1 MDSFHYNQSYDQWN
15 SPYSPHHPPPAPL
28 LLPLLPPPR
37 QSHPDSPNFYL
48 PSTHNSGQRKDGHH
62 YSHRQ
67 YFSPNPAVNQSS
79 SYYLQHPPPPHQ
91 HHPPL
96 LPPQQH
102 QPYIPQQSPWA
113 GYKDKRVDS
122 WTDAGPGRMYT
133 SGRRLDPSPS
143 HDYQYDYSRSSRDSS
158 GVSINRGLD
167 GSFRSR
173 DEFRNTGYVRKESRI
188 EGSYQDRGQL
198 KTKSDRCFRG
208 LGECNRNLASRVGY
222 GTDLYGVTVSR
233 DMGRPYASHEGTRNQ
248 RWNEGKILYP
258 RKKDDYYHSET
269 EQYFDRGRREES
281 SELNRTPRKQMLKK
295 SALLRRETT
304 RNHQKG
310 RENGRNHSNYNGKRF
325 NSNLFRGKEHLG
337 HSDRGLVEKQR
348 ERTPVDLDVSF
359 ELNLPV
365 AKPIASPTGAGIH
378 PSRSVTPRSFK
389 ARRALV
395 PDKSENPS
403 VTEGNGKLRTQFS
416 DEASVSEGSRPS
428 KKQSIS
434 SEIEKKPVKITDEGP
449 EALTREV
456 IITVDAAEKNSSVC
470 EALKEAKDDSDVEH
484 DSNMG
489 VCSII
494 EDVIERGKSILNSQ
508 DVLNR
513 TGCNAGEALPPKVM
527 EMEDIV
533 KESTNRSP
541 TKLLLSVSTAADLS
555 EYSEAV
561 VRFAHYV
568 DKVLEKSS
576 RDASIYFN
584 KEDPGHQA
592 TKLDTCGIEDGSNGI
607 NKNVNSLSPEND
619 CCRGLIFS
627 ASLEIPSVSMELAN
641 ANNNISGDL
650 ANAHSFTIGTYPSTI
665 VDSPD
670 MNESKNFTHCE
681 DTANPSVENGSI
693 KESMETKPLRSVAE
707 MADNLESES
716 DEGIQT
722 CVKGTS
728 SSHSKVDVKGS
739 LVVLPVERT
748 DGYSRS
754 YESDLDIAVPSEEG
768 MESLSAERLAPVDN
782 LESESDEGIQTCVKG
797 TSSSHSKVDVKGSL
811 VVLPVERTDGY
822 SRSYESDLDI
832 AVPSEEGMESLSA
845 ERLAPVEDL
854 GLTSN
859 QPSEIPSVDKL
870 SGSNNRNLKTCLP
883 EPNVSLNKD
892 ITYGSS
898 EGLVQRDVSQN
909 AFTFVVIY
917 LARLHWQPCSPVGK
931 FLPEDQGGCRSSGAF
946 GSVWNFAVKKNLE
959 VDLSRLIGQSF
970 GQILSETHVAAKVD
984 ETYNVKQ
991 KSKHYGGTNEPIQ
1004 SETHV
1009 ASMVDD
1015 SNNYNEK
1022 AKPSGG
1028 TTKYRTLEIDVNSD
1042 VGGLEKYSRNI
1053 IKNDIF
1059 DGEALSADGKVVG
1072 TEILGNSGVHLS
1084 SRADVKF
1091 ALTHVNDHVKYVP
1104 DRNPQNKTSLSSR
1117 KMLTLPISITIGIE
1131 SLVMLPL
1138 LLLLPLSSTFST
1150 EQNFPIVTVQ
1160 SCNSY
1165 LNRIENK
1172 STGSASKVAVG
1183 KCALSYSMNYF
1194 TTGLPESHVQN
1205 YNVGQLPL
1213 ISSGLVISD
1222 HPLMAAPRPT
1232 GGQDLFDT
1240 YFRRADLDG
1249 DGRISGA
1256 EAVGFFQ
1263 GSNLPKPVL
1272 AQKCDV
1278 ILSNLFSSGWLRD
1291 LSLHSEA
1298 RTPVYVWSYADAKKA
1313 GYLGRAEFYNALKLV
1328 TVAQSRRELTPEI
1341 VKAAIYSPASANIPA
1356 PKINLAATPS
1366 PQPRGPVAQTP
1377 GVTSVAAGMRG
1388 PQMGGNV
1395 STSNQQVVPG
1405 QQNQFTGPPPSQPPQ
1420 NFQSQGMPPGGT
1432 IAPRTANQPVPSN
1445 WISGRSVGPSGQVN
1459 LQIPSSQRGYGLTA
1473 PNSIANN
1480 IPQPHMTPAVISS
1493 TTTRPQVPVPASAP
1507 LDAPSNQ
1514 LVAKELAASGNGFP
1528 SDSIFG
1534 DVFSVASTQPKQHT
1548 TGTTST
1554 MGISSVSTGTVVAP
1568 EVAQSVARQ
1577 SSIPQRGSLN
1587 RIENKSTGSASKV
1600 AVGDDSFLVKAGEIP
1615 TLEKQ
1620 SKPPS
1625 DSSTSKVSNAI
1636 DAPSGKCALSY
1647 SMDHPTTGLPESI
1660 MDSATSGEASVP
1672 HSGGDTSK
1680 TSDIPIQTDY
1690 ASNCQQKKIPPNL
1703 DSSDLKRTVY
1713 VKRKANQ
1720 LVAASDIHS
1729 KSRSQFSTSDGYFKR
1744 NKNQLV
1750 RTSESR
1756 VNHSPDDALDS
1767 RASATMVSERSS
1779 SSAFSDAAVTRPYKR
1794 SKFSLVWTQNDQQSD
1809 LPSSHMRYRRIL
1821 PQLVP
1826 WKRVTYWR
1834 RLMNSV
1840 SALRNGSFSNIS
1852 QKLSTMRK
1860 RHTVYTRSTN
1870 GYSLRKSKVLS
1881 IGGSHLKWSKSI
1893 ERDSRKANEEAT
1905 LAVAAF
1911 SKKENEKHS
1920 GQSST
1925 RKTSRNHLARG
1936 RIFRFGS
1943 LRYKMD
1949 PSRRTLQ
1956 RISDVDSPCSGP
1968 TENGKGAKRP
1978 FIPKRLVIGH
1988 EEYVRVGNGNQ
1999 LVRDPKKRTRALANE
2014 KVRWS
2019 LHNVRLRLAKKK
2031 KKYCQFF
2038 TRFGKC
2044 NKDDGKCPY
2053 VHDPSKIAVCTKFLN
2068 GLCANDNCKLTH
2080 KVIPERM
2087 PDCSYFLQGLCNN
2100 EACPYRHVHVNP
2112 SAAICDGFLKGY
2124 CSDGNECRKKHSY
2137 TCPDFE
2143 ATGSCPQGSKC
2154 KLHHP
2159 KSQGK
2164 GRKRKRPSEP
2174 LEKNARGRYFGSLQK
2189 LFSESEPM
2197 VVDRHPTE
2205 SEDFGKEGFEFI
2217 SLGATEEEAGE
2228 NNDQATEQSISSE
2241 SEEPASIYELI
2252 KPVALMR

>member
-434 SEIEKKPVKITDEGP
+434 SEIEKKPGNHSTHFVDGVVNDCEVKITDEGP

-561 VRFAHYV
+561 VRFARKSMYSVESHHCEDVAMDFGSLDYV

-768 MESLSAERLAPVDN
+768 MESLSAERLAPV
-782 LESESDEGIQTCVKG
+782 
-797 TSSSHSKVDVKGSL
+797 
-811 VVLPVERTDGY
+811 
-822 SRSYESDLDI
+822 
-832 AVPSEEGMESLSA
+832 
-845 ERLAPVEDL
+845 EDL

-892 ITYGSS
+892 ITYVGINGMFANETVTKADSGPH
-898 EGLVQRDVSQN
+898 ER
-909 AFTFVVIY
+909 
-917 LARLHWQPCSPVGK
+917 QPCSPVGK

-959 VDLSRLIGQSF
+959 VDLSRVSACLVSDNSVSPCHFSFLMAMNEQMQNKTYHEKNNCAENVAIDIQEEKTNPSGGTLKCKTLGTDIVAVTGDSSF

-991 KSKHYGGTNEPIQ
+991 KSKHYGVPFDSLSNSPNLYRPIQ

-1072 TEILGNSGVHLS
+1072 TEIL
-1084 SRADVKF
+1084 
-1091 ALTHVNDHVKYVP
+1091 
-1104 DRNPQNKTSLSSR
+1104 
-1117 KMLTLPISITIGIE
+1117 
-1131 SLVMLPL
+1131 
-1138 LLLLPLSSTFST
+1138 
-1150 EQNFPIVTVQ
+1150 
-1160 SCNSY
+1160 
-1165 LNRIENK
+1165 
-1172 STGSASKVAVG
+1172 
-1183 KCALSYSMNYF
+1183 
-1194 TTGLPESHVQN
+1194 
-1205 YNVGQLPL
+1205 
-1213 ISSGLVISD
+1213 
-1222 HPLMAAPRPT
+1222 
-1232 GGQDLFDT
+1232 
-1240 YFRRADLDG
+1240 
-1249 DGRISGA
+1249 
-1256 EAVGFFQ
+1256 
-1263 GSNLPKPVL
+1263 
-1272 AQKCDV
+1272 
-1278 ILSNLFSSGWLRD
+1278 
-1291 LSLHSEA
+1291 
-1298 RTPVYVWSYADAKKA
+1298 
-1313 GYLGRAEFYNALKLV
+1313 
-1328 TVAQSRRELTPEI
+1328 
-1341 VKAAIYSPASANIPA
+1341 
-1356 PKINLAATPS
+1356 
-1366 PQPRGPVAQTP
+1366 
-1377 GVTSVAAGMRG
+1377 
-1388 PQMGGNV
+1388 
-1395 STSNQQVVPG
+1395 
-1405 QQNQFTGPPPSQPPQ
+1405 
-1420 NFQSQGMPPGGT
+1420 
-1432 IAPRTANQPVPSN
+1432 
-1445 WISGRSVGPSGQVN
+1445 
-1459 LQIPSSQRGYGLTA
+1459 
-1473 PNSIANN
+1473 
-1480 IPQPHMTPAVISS
+1480 
-1493 TTTRPQVPVPASAP
+1493 
-1507 LDAPSNQ
+1507 
-1514 LVAKELAASGNGFP
+1514 
-1528 SDSIFG
+1528 
-1534 DVFSVASTQPKQHT
+1534 
-1548 TGTTST
+1548 
-1554 MGISSVSTGTVVAP
+1554 
-1568 EVAQSVARQ
+1568 
-1577 SSIPQRGSLN
+1577 
-1587 RIENKSTGSASKV
+1587 ENKSTGSASKV

>member
-1 MDSFHYNQSYDQWN
+1 M
-15 SPYSPHHPPPAPL
+15 
-28 LLPLLPPPR
+28 R
-37 QSHPDSPNFYL
+37 
-48 PSTHNSGQRKDGHH
+48 ST
-62 YSHRQ
+62 
-67 YFSPNPAVNQSS
+67 
-79 SYYLQHPPPPHQ
+79 
-91 HHPPL
+91 
-96 LPPQQH
+96 
-102 QPYIPQQSPWA
+102 
-113 GYKDKRVDS
+113 
-122 WTDAGPGRMYT
+122 
-133 SGRRLDPSPS
+133 
-143 HDYQYDYSRSSRDSS
+143 
-158 GVSINRGLD
+158 
-167 GSFRSR
+167 
-173 DEFRNTGYVRKESRI
+173 RI
-188 EGSYQDRGQL
+188 
-198 KTKSDRCFRG
+198 
-208 LGECNRNLASRVGY
+208 
-222 GTDLYGVTVSR
+222 
-233 DMGRPYASHEGTRNQ
+233 YA
-248 RWNEGKILYP
+248 
-258 RKKDDYYHSET
+258 
-269 EQYFDRGRREES
+269 
-281 SELNRTPRKQMLKK
+281 
-295 SALLRRETT
+295 
-304 RNHQKG
+304 
-310 RENGRNHSNYNGKRF
+310 
-325 NSNLFRGKEHLG
+325 
-337 HSDRGLVEKQR
+337 
-348 ERTPVDLDVSF
+348 
-359 ELNLPV
+359 
-365 AKPIASPTGAGIH
+365 
-378 PSRSVTPRSFK
+378 
-389 ARRALV
+389 
-395 PDKSENPS
+395 
-403 VTEGNGKLRTQFS
+403 
-416 DEASVSEGSRPS
+416 
-428 KKQSIS
+428 
-434 SEIEKKPVKITDEGP
+434 
-449 EALTREV
+449 
-456 IITVDAAEKNSSVC
+456 
-470 EALKEAKDDSDVEH
+470 
-484 DSNMG
+484 
-489 VCSII
+489 
-494 EDVIERGKSILNSQ
+494 
-508 DVLNR
+508 
-513 TGCNAGEALPPKVM
+513 
-527 EMEDIV
+527 
-533 KESTNRSP
+533 
-541 TKLLLSVSTAADLS
+541 
-555 EYSEAV
+555 
-561 VRFAHYV
+561 
-568 DKVLEKSS
+568 
-576 RDASIYFN
+576 
-584 KEDPGHQA
+584 
-592 TKLDTCGIEDGSNGI
+592 
-607 NKNVNSLSPEND
+607 
-619 CCRGLIFS
+619 
-627 ASLEIPSVSMELAN
+627 
-641 ANNNISGDL
+641 
-650 ANAHSFTIGTYPSTI
+650 
-665 VDSPD
+665 
-670 MNESKNFTHCE
+670 
-681 DTANPSVENGSI
+681 
-693 KESMETKPLRSVAE
+693 
-707 MADNLESES
+707 
-716 DEGIQT
+716 
-722 CVKGTS
+722 
-728 SSHSKVDVKGS
+728 
-739 LVVLPVERT
+739 
-748 DGYSRS
+748 
-754 YESDLDIAVPSEEG
+754 
-768 MESLSAERLAPVDN
+768 
-782 LESESDEGIQTCVKG
+782 
-797 TSSSHSKVDVKGSL
+797 
-811 VVLPVERTDGY
+811 
-822 SRSYESDLDI
+822 
-832 AVPSEEGMESLSA
+832 
-845 ERLAPVEDL
+845 
-854 GLTSN
+854 
-859 QPSEIPSVDKL
+859 
-870 SGSNNRNLKTCLP
+870 
-883 EPNVSLNKD
+883 
-892 ITYGSS
+892 
-898 EGLVQRDVSQN
+898 
-909 AFTFVVIY
+909 
-917 LARLHWQPCSPVGK
+917 
-931 FLPEDQGGCRSSGAF
+931 
-946 GSVWNFAVKKNLE
+946 
-959 VDLSRLIGQSF
+959 
-970 GQILSETHVAAKVD
+970 
-984 ETYNVKQ
+984 
-991 KSKHYGGTNEPIQ
+991 
-1004 SETHV
+1004 
-1009 ASMVDD
+1009 
-1015 SNNYNEK
+1015 
-1022 AKPSGG
+1022 
-1028 TTKYRTLEIDVNSD
+1028 
-1042 VGGLEKYSRNI
+1042 
-1053 IKNDIF
+1053 
-1059 DGEALSADGKVVG
+1059 
-1072 TEILGNSGVHLS
+1072 
-1084 SRADVKF
+1084 
-1091 ALTHVNDHVKYVP
+1091 
-1104 DRNPQNKTSLSSR
+1104 
-1117 KMLTLPISITIGIE
+1117 
-1131 SLVMLPL
+1131 
-1138 LLLLPLSSTFST
+1138 
-1150 EQNFPIVTVQ
+1150 
-1160 SCNSY
+1160 
-1165 LNRIENK
+1165 
-1172 STGSASKVAVG
+1172 
-1183 KCALSYSMNYF
+1183 
-1194 TTGLPESHVQN
+1194 
-1205 YNVGQLPL
+1205 
-1213 ISSGLVISD
+1213 ISD
-1222 HPLMAAPRPT
+1222 HPQMAAPKPT

-1272 AQKCDV
+1272 AQ
-1278 ILSNLFSSGWLRD
+1278 
-1291 LSLHSEA
+1291 
-1298 RTPVYVWSYADAKKA
+1298 VWSYADAKKA

-1377 GVTSVAAGMRG
+1377 GVTSVAAAMRG
-1388 PQMGGNV
+1388 SQMGGNV

-1405 QQNQFTGPPPSQPPQ
+1405 QQNQLTGPPPSQPPQ

-1459 LQIPSSQRGYGLTA
+1459 SQIPSSQSGYGLTA

-1493 TTTRPQVPVPASAP
+1493 TTTRPQVPVPAS
-1507 LDAPSNQ
+1507 
-1514 LVAKELAASGNGFP
+1514 GNGFP

-1548 TGTTST
+1548 TGTTLT

-1568 EVAQSVARQ
+1568 EVAQFVARQ
-1577 SSIPQRGSLN
+1577 SSIPHRGSLN

-1600 AVGDDSFLVKAGEIP
+1600 AVGNASFLVKAGKIP

-1690 ASNCQQKKIPPNL
+1690 ASDCQQKKIPPNL

-1720 LVAASDIHS
+1720 LVADSDIHS
-1729 KSRSQFSTSDGYFKR
+1729 KSRSQIPTSDGYFKR

-1779 SSAFSDAAVTRPYKR
+1779 CSAFSDAAVTRPYKR

-1925 RKTSRNHLARG
+1925 RKTSRNHLARE

-2159 KSQGK
+2159 KNQGK
-2164 GRKRKRPSEP
+2164 GIKRKRPSEP
-2174 LEKNARGRYFGSLQK
+2174 SEKNPRGRYFGSLQK

-2217 SLGATEEEAGE
+2217 SLGATEEEAGD